1 VTASPT
7 TTPAARSR
15 TSASCRSATFH
26 QSLLMSALVIRRPV
40 GGFPNPDSCL
50 TLSTHSHRAGGFTFD
65 PGPIRGLSTH
75 QIFEEKLCL
84 AVPSDHSFAAL
95 PSIRAE
101 QPAGE
106 PLIATPQ
113 TWPRPYATP
122 TCASSAPAAS
132 RQPLGWKRNFSRR
145 SSALSRKTKG
155 RARADIDEQARLARC
170 GVLSPWRPRRRLPMS
185 LRGATAISTRRRV
198 HSRRRVQNP

>member
-1 VTASPT
+1 
-7 TTPAARSR
+7 
-15 TSASCRSATFH
+15 
-26 QSLLMSALVIRRPV
+26 MSALVIRRPV

-50 TLSTHSHRAGGFTFD
+50 TLSTHSHRAGAFTFD
-65 PGPIRGLSTH
+65 LGPIRGLSTH

-145 SSALSRKTKG
+145 VAEDLGVALVPTSMSRLGLPDVVFLALGGRADGCQCHCVARRQSQPDVASTPGGGCRILDFSTISALALMRSFG
-155 RARADIDEQARLARC
+155 AAGCARVRSQ
-170 GVLSPWRPRRRLPMS
+170 
-185 LRGATAISTRRRV
+185 T
-198 HSRRRVQNP
+198 